1 MKKMDEFCTEAVL
14 YDPLH
19 VQREATN
26 MWFRPNF
33 LNHTIRMI
41 MKISNVPNL
50 MHKTTQIYVHIIFS
64 VLISSL
70 WVLKQIT
77 GQKNKAHLRLFL
89 QRELVKG
96 WKTWKSLVEKEKI
109 YLYQFINME
118 QDFNNICPPRLL
130 FFTPF
135 IIHFIQRNWLL
146 THTCKHMCIHTHT
159 HRCVYACNS
168 TRHVWIY
175 GTYFILLCKMNL

>member
-118 QDFNNICPPRLL
+118 QDFNNICPPPPASV
-130 FFTPF
+130 FYPF
-135 IIHFIQRNWLL
+135 YYTLYSKKL
-146 THTCKHMCIHTHT
+146 ATHT
-159 HRCVYACNS
+159 HMQTYVHTYSHTQMCVC
-168 TRHVWIY
+168 
-175 GTYFILLCKMNL
+175 M